1 MFDISI
7 IFKYTLPLLQGMW
20 TTAWISF
27 TSIFLGFL
35 LGLYLYSLRKSQN
48 RLLNNIVRV
57 YISFFRGTPL
67 LVQLAIIFYFL
78 PLLNINIPPIIAAII
93 SLSMHTAAFQA
104 EILRAGF
111 NAIPKGQDE
120 SCWVFGLTSFQAFF
134 YIKLPQVIKS
144 TLPALINEA
153 IDIIKNSS
161 LISTIAVMDLMRIVQ
176 TYSSTT
182 YRPLEFF
189 VAAGVIYLILTSI
202 INLIGVYIEKKLNVY

>member
-7 IFKYTLPLLQGMW
+7 VFNNITPLLQGLW

-27 TSIFLGFL
+27 LSIFCGFL
-35 LGLYLYSLRKSQN
+35 LGLGLYSLRKSTY
-48 RLLNNIVRV
+48 VFFSCMTKS

-67 LVQLAIIFYFL
+67 LVQLAIVFYFL
-78 PLLNINIPPIIAAII
+78 PLLNIDIPPLLAAII
-93 SLSMHTAAFQA
+93 TLSMNTAAFQA
-104 EILRAGF
+104 EILRGGF
-111 NAIPKGQDE
+111 NAISKTQDE
-120 SCWVFGLTSFQAFF
+120 SCWVFGFSPAQAFF

-144 TLPALINEA
+144 TLPALINES

-161 LISTIAVMDLMRIVQ
+161 LISTISVMDLMRIVQ

-189 VAAGVIYLILTSI
+189 AAAGVLYLCLTSI
-202 INLIGVYIEKKLNVY
+202 VNLFGYYIEKKLNIY

>member
-1 MFDISI
+1 MGFR
-7 IFKYTLPLLQGMW
+7 FNLL
-20 TTAWISF
+20 S
-27 TSIFLGFL
+27 S
-35 LGLYLYSLRKSQN
+35 
-48 RLLNNIVRV
+48 
-57 YISFFRGTPL
+57 
-67 LVQLAIIFYFL
+67 
-78 PLLNINIPPIIAAII
+78 
-93 SLSMHTAAFQA
+93 
-104 EILRAGF
+104 
-111 NAIPKGQDE
+111 
-120 SCWVFGLTSFQAFF
+120 FF